1 MSRRVK
7 VQLFGRQNRSISID
21 PDASSTV
28 VLGKNIVWPDG
39 TLVQPTQIINS
50 TTPPQEAQVKPTLW
64 ELILNIPAII
74 KSLAA
79 LTDAGIVHH
88 DGAGG
93 ISAHYWPVVK
103 NSIET
108 GKVFTIPSGHQLLVY
123 DEFLFDGGE
132 LIIDG
137 DLVIL

>member
-1 MSRRVK
+1 VSRRVK

-39 TLVQPTQIINS
+39 TIVQPAQIVNS
-50 TTPPQEAQVKPTLW
+50 TVPEAAVKPTLW
-64 ELILNIPAII
+64 ELILNIPTII
-74 KSLAA
+74 RSLVA
-79 LTDAGIVHH
+79 LTGAGIVHH
-88 DGAGG
+88 DGIGG